1 MSVRLEIA
9 DHIARVTIDRPEVLN
24 ALDSDAEAVLA
35 EFWRRLEAD
44 REIRAVVLTGSGERA
59 FCVGADMKNVGKSG
73 LEYWAAARPDGFGG
87 IALRTTLDIPVIARV
102 NGHALGGGFEMVLGC
117 DIVIAA

>member
-9 DHIARVTIDRPEVLN
+9 DHVARITIDRPEVLN
-24 ALDSDAEAVLA
+24 ALDRDAEAVLA

-44 REIRAVVLTGSGERA
+44 REIRAVVLTGAGERA

-87 IALRTTLDIPVIARV
+87 IA
-102 NGHALGGGFEMVLGC
+102 
-117 DIVIAA
+117 